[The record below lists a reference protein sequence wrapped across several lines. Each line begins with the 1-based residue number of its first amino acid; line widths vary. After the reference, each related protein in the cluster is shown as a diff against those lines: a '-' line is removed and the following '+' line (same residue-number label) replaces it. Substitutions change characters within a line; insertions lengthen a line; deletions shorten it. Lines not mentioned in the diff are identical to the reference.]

1 MSLELIY
8 LLASA
13 VLAFVYMMTQA
24 GAYRLQHGVM
34 DQDPN
39 RDVEEQP
46 NMLTARAG
54 RALRNFHETYPIFI
68 VLVVVVE
75 FTGRSGLLT
84 QWGAGIWFWAR
95 AVYLPVYVGGLGRVR
110 SAIWAVS
117 AMGLALILAG
127 ILI

>member
-13 VLAFVYMMTQA
+13 VLAFIYMLAQA
-24 GAYRLQHGVM
+24 GAYRLQHGVI

-39 RDVEEQP
+39 RDREEQP

-84 QWGAGIWFWAR
+84 QWGAAIWFWAR
-95 AVYLPVYVGGLGRVR
+95 ASYLPVYVGGLGRIR

-117 AMGLALILAG
+117 AVGLALILAG